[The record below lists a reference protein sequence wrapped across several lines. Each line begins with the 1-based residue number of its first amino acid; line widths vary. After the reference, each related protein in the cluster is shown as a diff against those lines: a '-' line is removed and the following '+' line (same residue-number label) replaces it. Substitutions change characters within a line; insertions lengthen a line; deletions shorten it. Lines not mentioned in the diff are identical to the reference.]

1 MCVSCSPCVSCIS
14 LCLWISWLLFGSR
27 CWQWTQG
34 VCMMVIGAGLQ
45 LYIYVRFWCVGPNHV
60 SHYCLFSVFLPFLS
74 SFSGTMLTAHLRS
87 PSSARST
94 SAGAASCSVRMPSV
108 ALSRGCAGSICV
120 CAVSCSPCVTGLCQ
134 SRAAS
139 EPAVCAVPAPHWI
152 AWRLGAFRN
161 REKGS
166 RNVDK
171 EFWAKMCPTKT
182 QTEGKI
188 EHLYSPWYK

>member
-1 MCVSCSPCVSCIS
+1 MC
-14 LCLWISWLLFGSR
+14 
-27 CWQWTQG
+27 
-34 VCMMVIGAGLQ
+34 
-45 LYIYVRFWCVGPNHV
+45 YII
-60 SHYCLFSVFLPFLS
+60 L

-87 PSSARST
+87 PSSAHST
-94 SAGAASCSVRMPSV
+94 SAGAASCSARMPSV

-161 REKGS
+161 KERGFEKCGLGILGWNKPHKNTVRGQDS
-166 RNVDK
+166 IYIVLDIISNPDPGQCVVW
-171 EFWAKMCPTKT
+171 ELQCM
-182 QTEGKI
+182 
-188 EHLYSPWYK
+188 

>member
-1 MCVSCSPCVSCIS
+1 MCYTI
-14 LCLWISWLLFGSR
+14 
-27 CWQWTQG
+27 
-34 VCMMVIGAGLQ
+34 
-45 LYIYVRFWCVGPNHV
+45 LYFL
-60 SHYCLFSVFLPFLS
+60 SFCLFLF
-74 SFSGTMLTAHLRS
+74 FSLGTMLTAHLRS

-94 SAGAASCSVRMPSV
+94 SAGAASCSARMPSV

-120 CAVSCSPCVTGLCQ
+120 CAVSCSPCVMGLCQ

-166 RNVDK
+166 RNADK
-171 EFWAKMCPTKT
+171 EFWAEIWPTKT

-188 EHLYSPWYK
+188 EYLYSP